1 VTKAAVETAKTR
13 DPDVVPP
20 MVEEETAG
28 AESATA
34 QSLDAVPPVVEKE
47 RGTAEGSG
55 LSAKM
60 RERRTKAA
68 RDQARPS
75 DPEASAEE
83 TPSTE
88 AVVQGGGMHESHR
101 PPLST
106 LSFTEL
112 HSAMHH
118 SAGGGPTRFG
128 DVRVL
133 DSGDPDFS
141 IRIIEVEAGAGEA
154 LRLDALHSQAIAFV
168 ADVGDGSRRVLLE
181 AELLP
186 LDELPFPLLLQG
198 RPVCFDLDRGRGRRE
213 WGGEGIGRRWSFVA
227 RRHEDGGGVLIPGG
241 VDRIRLG
248 FAAKGGGQNRPRS
261 VKTCMVCAKLCTR
274 ISHLVVSN

>member
-1 VTKAAVETAKTR
+1 MAR
-13 DPDVVPP
+13 GQDVAPP
-20 MVEEETAG
+20 VVEEETAG

-34 QSLDAVPPVVEKE
+34 RSPDAVPPVVEKE
-47 RGTAEGSG
+47 RGAAEGSG

-128 DVRVL
+128 DVGVL

-141 IRIIEVEAGAGEA
+141 IRIIEVEAGAGEV
-154 LRLDALHSQAIAFV
+154 LRASALHAQAIALLAV
-168 ADVGDGSRRVLLE
+168 VRHGSHFILLE
-181 AELLP
+181 VEFLPLGELLLP
-186 LDELPFPLLLQG
+186 LLFKG
-198 RPVCFDLDRGRGRRE
+198 RPMRLDLGCV
-213 WGGEGIGRRWSFVA
+213 GG
-227 RRHEDGGGVLIPGG
+227 
-241 VDRIRLG
+241 
-248 FAAKGGGQNRPRS
+248 
-261 VKTCMVCAKLCTR
+261 C
-274 ISHLVVSN
+274 